1 MAGWLEIA
9 KALGPYVGAAG
20 QVAGGISSGRQAGRA
35 AETQALQ
42 SQDVGALNRYIAEQN
57 ARQAAATLQEQIAT
71 RATQTPEIR
80 AKQAALGDLLSN
92 IQDVEIGG
100 LPSYIPKVK
109 FSGGLRPSALG
120 PLARQGG
127 QNLAQQAVLA
137 QMTGSDL
144 PPPGYF
150 QSLGLGG
157 SAPAQS
163 PLPQA
168 SGMDS
173 FLNVLSTIGQIANI
187 PGEVQRG
194 KEAEEE
200 RKETAAE
207 RRARTAWLQQQ
218 ARRPQTAEEIVM
230 AANLPPVPTLP
241 RRR

>member
-20 QVAGGISSGRQAGRA
+20 QVAGGIGAGRQAGRA

-42 SQDVGALNRYIAEQN
+42 SQDVGALNRYQAEQN
-57 ARQAAATLQEQIAT
+57 AKMAAAQLQETIAR
-71 RATQTPEIR
+71 RAMEAPEIR
-80 AKQAALGDLLSN
+80 AKQAMLGDLLSN

-100 LPSYIPKVK
+100 LPSYVPKVK

-120 PLARQGG
+120 SLARQGG

-137 QMTGSDL
+137 QMTGSDV

-150 QSLGLGG
+150 QQLGLGA
-157 SAPAQS
+157 SAPAQT

-168 SGMDS
+168 GGLDS

-187 PGEVQRG
+187 PGEVAKG
-194 KEAEEE
+194 KEAERE
-200 RKETAAE
+200 RQETAAE
-207 RRARTAWLQQQ
+207 RRARTEWLRQQSRNPTGVNPQQ
-218 ARRPQTAEEIVM
+218 AAALGLFPQKVF
-230 AANLPPVPTLP
+230 
-241 RRR
+241 

>member
-1 MAGWLEIA
+1 MGWIETAAALAPYIQAGA
-9 KALGPYVGAAG
+9 
-20 QVAGGISSGRQAGRA
+20 QVAGGISSGRAAGRA
-35 AETQALQ
+35 AEGAATQG
-42 SQDVGALNRYIAEQN
+42 QDVGALNRYIAEQN
-57 ARQAAATLQEQIAT
+57 ARQAAATLQESIAK
-71 RATQTPEIR
+71 RATETPEIR

-100 LPSYIPKVK
+100 LPSYVPKVK